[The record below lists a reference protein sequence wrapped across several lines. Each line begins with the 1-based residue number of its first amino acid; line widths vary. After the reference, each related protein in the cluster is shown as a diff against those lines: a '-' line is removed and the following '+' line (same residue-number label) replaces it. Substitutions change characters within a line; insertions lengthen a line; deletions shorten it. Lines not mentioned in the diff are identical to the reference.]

1 MKNISIMIIVAATS
15 FMMVGCGS
23 SGSGR
28 FLPTT
33 GVYTQSAW
41 KSYTDVQT
49 DVENIVVGK
58 TTNDDL
64 IRMGFDL
71 EHMPNVKRLTYLDVM
86 TKFKLDSPTR
96 FTLFN
101 NIELP
106 QGVLKTLAAREKG
119 RAYELSLESIVNK
132 REGSAWLDVLGFRK
146 TVHTTGWRASIL
158 VLMVDDVV
166 EYVLYSGERNID
178 RTEKTKN
185 PLGPFQ
191 GFNGGDIIKAA
202 TDL

>member
-1 MKNISIMIIVAATS
+1 MKNMSILIIVAVTS
-15 FMMVGCGS
+15 FMMMGCGS
-23 SGSGR
+23 SGNGR

-33 GVYTQSAW
+33 GVYTQSSW
-41 KSYTDVQT
+41 KTYTDVQT

-58 TTNDDL
+58 TTNNDL

-71 EHMPNVKRLTYLDVM
+71 EYMPNVKRLTYLDVM

-106 QGVLKTLAAREKG
+106 QGVLKTLAAREQG

-132 REGSAWLDVLGFRK
+132 REGSVWLDVLGFRK
-146 TVHTTGWRASIL
+146 TVHTTGWRANVL

-202 TDL
+202 SEL

>member
-1 MKNISIMIIVAATS
+1 MKNMSILIIVAVTS

-23 SGSGR
+23 SGR

-33 GVYTQSAW
+33 GVYTQSSW
-41 KSYTDVQT
+41 KTYTE
-49 DVENIVVGK
+49 VESQVETIVLGK
-58 TTNDDL
+58 TTNNDL

-71 EHMPNVKRLTYLDVM
+71 ESMPNVKRLTYLDVM

-101 NIELP
+101 KIELP
-106 QGVLKTLAAREKG
+106 EGVLKTLAAREHG
-119 RAYELSLESIVNK
+119 RSYELSLESIVNK
-132 REGSAWLDVLGFRK
+132 REGSVFLDVLGFRK
-146 TVHTTGWRASIL
+146 TVHTTGGRANVLI
-158 VLMVDDVV
+158 LMVDGVV
-166 EYVLYSGERNID
+166 EYVLYSGERNIN

-191 GFNGGDIIKAA
+191 GFNGGDIIEAA

>member
-1 MKNISIMIIVAATS
+1 MKNMSIMIIVAATS

-23 SGSGR
+23 SGR

-33 GVYTQSAW
+33 GVYTQSSW
-41 KSYTDVQT
+41 ETYTE
-49 DVENIVVGK
+49 VENNVETIVLGK

-71 EHMPNVKRLTYLDVM
+71 EQMPNVKRLTYLDVM

-101 NIELP
+101 KIELP
-106 QGVLKTLAAREKG
+106 PGVLKTLAAREKG
-119 RAYELSLESIVNK
+119 RSYELNLESIVNK
-132 REGSAWLDVLGFRK
+132 REGSVFMDVLGFRK
-146 TVHTTGWRASIL
+146 IVHTTGWRASVL

-166 EYVLYSGERNID
+166 EYVLFSGERNID
-178 RTEKTKN
+178 RIERTRN

-191 GFNGGDIIKAA
+191 GFDGGDIIGAA
-202 TDL
+202 TEL

>member
-1 MKNISIMIIVAATS
+1 MKNMSILIIMTAAS
-15 FMMVGCGS
+15 FMMMGCGS

-33 GVYTQSAW
+33 GVYTQSSW
-41 KSYTDVQT
+41 KTYTE
-49 DVENIVVGK
+49 VETHVETIVLGK

-71 EHMPNVKRLTYLDVM
+71 EMMPNVKRLTYLDVM

-106 QGVLKTLAAREKG
+106 RGVLKTLAAREHG
-119 RAYELSLESIVNK
+119 RSYELSLESIVNK
-132 REGSAWLDVLGFRK
+132 REGSVFMDVLGFRK
-146 TVHTTGWRASIL
+146 TVHTTGWRANVLI
-158 VLMVDDVV
+158 LMVDGVV

-191 GFNGGDIIKAA
+191 GFNGGDIIEAA

>member
-1 MKNISIMIIVAATS
+1 MKNTSILIIAVTTLL
-15 FMMVGCGS
+15 MTGCGTG
-23 SGSGR
+23 GSGR

-33 GVYTQSAW
+33 GVYTQSSW
-41 KSYTDVQT
+41 ETYTE
-49 DVENIVVGK
+49 VENNVETIVLGK

-71 EHMPNVKRLTYLDVM
+71 EKMPNVKRLTYLDVM

-106 QGVLKTLAAREKG
+106 QGVLKTLAAREKS
-119 RAYELSLESIVNK
+119 RSYELNLESIVNK
-132 REGSAWLDVLGFRK
+132 REGSVFLDVLGFRK
-146 TVHTTGWRASIL
+146 TVHTTGWKANVL

-166 EYVLYSGERNID
+166 EYVLFSGERNID
-178 RTEKTKN
+178 KIEKTRN

-191 GFNGGDIIKAA
+191 GFDGGDLIKAA
-202 TDL
+202 GEL

>member
-1 MKNISIMIIVAATS
+1 MKNMSILIIVATTS

-23 SGSGR
+23 GGK

-33 GVYTQSAW
+33 GVYTQSSW
-41 KSYTDVQT
+41 QTYTDVQT

-58 TTNDDL
+58 TTNADL
-64 IRMGFDL
+64 VRMGFDL
-71 EHMPNVKRLTYLDVM
+71 EYMPNVKRLTYLDVM

-106 QGVLKTLAAREKG
+106 AGVMKTLSAREQG
-119 RAYELSLESIVNK
+119 RSYELNLESLKNT
-132 REGSAWLDVLGFRK
+132 REGSVWLDVLGFRK
-146 TVHTTGWRASIL
+146 IVHTTGWRVNIL
-158 VLMVDDVV
+158 ILMVDDVV

-191 GFNGGDIIKAA
+191 GFDGGDIIKAA

>member
-1 MKNISIMIIVAATS
+1 MRNMSILIIVAVTS

-23 SGSGR
+23 SGR

-33 GVYTQSAW
+33 GVYTQSSW
-41 KSYTDVQT
+41 ETYTE
-49 DVENIVVGK
+49 VENNVETIVLGK

-71 EHMPNVKRLTYLDVM
+71 EKMPNVKRLTYLDVM

-106 QGVLKTLAAREKG
+106 PGVLKTLAAREKG
-119 RAYELSLESIVNK
+119 RSYELSLESIVNK
-132 REGSAWLDVLGFRK
+132 REGSVFLDVLGFRK
-146 TVHTTGWRASIL
+146 TIHTTGWRASVL
-158 VLMVDDVV
+158 VLMVDGVV
-166 EYVLYSGERNID
+166 EYVLFSGERNID
-178 RTEKTKN
+178 RIEKTRN

-191 GFNGGDIIKAA
+191 GFNGGDIIEAA

>member
-1 MKNISIMIIVAATS
+1 MKNMSIMIIVAVTS
-15 FMMVGCGS
+15 LMMVGCGS
-23 SGSGR
+23 SGR

-33 GVYTQSAW
+33 GVYTQSSW
-41 KSYTDVQT
+41 QTYTE
-49 DVENIVVGK
+49 VETHVETIVLGK

-71 EHMPNVKRLTYLDVM
+71 EKMPNVKRLTYLDVM
-86 TKFKLDSPTR
+86 SKFKLDSPTR

-106 QGVLKTLAAREKG
+106 HGVLKTLAAREKG
-119 RAYELSLESIVNK
+119 RSYELSLESIVNK
-132 REGSAWLDVLGFRK
+132 REGSVFLDVLGFRK
-146 TVHTTGWRASIL
+146 TVHTTGWRANVLI
-158 VLMVDDVV
+158 LMVDDVV

-191 GFNGGDIIKAA
+191 GFNGGDIIEAA

>member
-1 MKNISIMIIVAATS
+1 MKNMSILIIVATTS
-15 FMMVGCGS
+15 LMMVGCGS
-23 SGSGR
+23 SGR

-41 KSYTDVQT
+41 QTYTDVQT

-58 TTNDDL
+58 TTNNDL

-71 EHMPNVKRLTYLDVM
+71 EYMPNVKRLTYLDVM
-86 TKFKLDSPTR
+86 TKFKLDSPSR

-101 NIELP
+101 KIELP
-106 QGVLKTLAAREKG
+106 DGVLKCLAAREHG
-119 RAYELSLESIVNK
+119 RAYELNLERLKNT
-132 REGSAWLDVLGFRK
+132 REGSVWLDVLGFRK
-146 TVHTTGWRASIL
+146 TVHTTGWKANIL
-158 VLMVDDVV
+158 ILMVDDVV

-178 RTEKTKN
+178 KTEKTKN

-202 TDL
+202 SEL

>member
-1 MKNISIMIIVAATS
+1 MKNMSIMIIVAVTS

-23 SGSGR
+23 SGNGR

-33 GVYTQSAW
+33 GVYTQSSW
-41 KSYTDVQT
+41 QTYTE
-49 DVENIVVGK
+49 VENNVETIVLGK

-71 EHMPNVKRLTYLDVM
+71 EKMPNVKRLTYLDVM

-106 QGVLKTLAAREKG
+106 HGVLKTLAAREKG
-119 RAYELSLESIVNK
+119 RSYELNLESIVNK
-132 REGSAWLDVLGFRK
+132 REGSVFMDVLGFRK
-146 TVHTTGWRASIL
+146 IVHTTGWRASVL

-166 EYVLYSGERNID
+166 EYVLFSGERNID
-178 RTEKTKN
+178 RIERTRN

-191 GFNGGDIIKAA
+191 GFDGGDIIGAA
-202 TDL
+202 TEL

>member
-1 MKNISIMIIVAATS
+1 MKNMSIMIIVAVTS
-15 FMMVGCGS
+15 LMMVGCGS
-23 SGSGR
+23 SGR

-33 GVYTQSAW
+33 GVYTQSSW
-41 KSYTDVQT
+41 ETYTE
-49 DVENIVVGK
+49 VETHVETIVLGE

-71 EHMPNVKRLTYLDVM
+71 ERMPNVKRLTYLDVM

-106 QGVLKTLAAREKG
+106 QGVLKTLAAREHG
-119 RAYELSLESIVNK
+119 RSYELRLESIVNK
-132 REGSAWLDVLGFRK
+132 REGGVVLDVMGFRK
-146 TVHTTGWRASIL
+146 TVHTTGWRANVLI
-158 VLMVDDVV
+158 LMVDDIV

-178 RTEKTKN
+178 RIEKTKN

-202 TDL
+202 SEL